1 MKTELRATSYKLQGA
16 KMATSSRR
24 RAVLRAASVGGAAP
38 GLFNWLK
45 GLRALQL
52 VACSLRLLAVS
63 AALLLSACASF
74 PTTEKQVAASEPQA
88 PQLDIQSWQTDQG
101 AKVMFVQSD
110 ALPMLDIRLVMAAG
124 SSQDD
129 DLPGVASLTSALIG
143 QGADTL
149 SVDDI
154 ARGFEDRGASFSTGS
169 YRDMGVVSLRTLS
182 AEEYREPVVT
192 LFNQVIGSPSF
203 PQDALDRL
211 RTRAMQGLRMEQQVP
226 GPQVSKAFMATLFAG
241 HPYGQPS
248 EGTLD
253 SLPQIQRQQLVDFY
267 ETYYAAGNTVIAM
280 VGDVSRSEAEEI
292 AAQISAALPEGSAAP
307 QLPRAEVLSERKR
320 EHIDFPSA
328 QTHILLGNQATCR
341 GNPDHVALHVGNQIL
356 GGGGFASILTD
367 EVRQQRGFV
376 YGIGSGFSAMAAGGP
391 FQVQFKT
398 ANENA
403 DEALT
408 LTLDLI
414 GKFIEDGPTDAQLEQ
429 ARANILGSFALSTA
443 DNSDI
448 IGQLGAIGFY
458 DLPLDYLQWF
468 NRQVRQVTVAD
479 IREAF
484 QRTLDVDDLAIVSI
498 GPEAPQILQ
507 DQDSDALEAEEDRG
521 GD

>member
-1 MKTELRATSYKLQGA
+1 
-16 KMATSSRR
+16 
-24 RAVLRAASVGGAAP
+24 
-38 GLFNWLK
+38 
-45 GLRALQL
+45 
-52 VACSLRLLAVS
+52 
-63 AALLLSACASF
+63 
-74 PTTEKQVAASEPQA
+74 
-88 PQLDIQSWQTDQG
+88 
-101 AKVMFVQSD
+101 
-110 ALPMLDIRLVMAAG
+110 
-124 SSQDD
+124 
-129 DLPGVASLTSALIG
+129 
-143 QGADTL
+143 
-149 SVDDI
+149 
-154 ARGFEDRGASFSTGS
+154 
-169 YRDMGVVSLRTLS
+169 MGIISLRTLS
-182 AEEYREPVVT
+182 AAEYRQPVVA

-226 GPQVSKAFMATLFAG
+226 GPQASKAFMATVFAD

-248 EGTLD
+248 EGTLE

-267 ETYYAAGNTVIAM
+267 DTYYAAGNTVIAM
-280 VGDVSRSEAEEI
+280 VGDLSRSEAEEI
-292 AAQISAALPEGSAAP
+292 AAQISAALPAGAAAP
-307 QLPRAEVLSERKR
+307 ALPRAEVLSERKR

-328 QTHILLGNQATCR
+328 QTHILLGNQATWR

-367 EVRQQRGFV
+367 EVRQQRGYV

-408 LTLDLI
+408 LTLDLV
-414 GKFIEDGPTDAQLEQ
+414 GKFVEEGPSQAQLEQ

-468 NRQVRQVTVAD
+468 NDQVRQVTVAD

-484 QRTLDVDDLAIVSI
+484 RRTLDVEDLAIVSI

-507 DQDSDALEAEEDRG
+507 DQDSGNPGEKEERSG
-521 GD
+521 E

>member
-1 MKTELRATSYKLQGA
+1 MKTELQATSYKLQGA
-16 KMATSSRR
+16 KVSASSHR
-24 RAVLRAASVGGAAP
+24 RAMLRAASVGGAAP

-52 VACSLRLLAVS
+52 VACSLRLLAVL
-63 AALLLSACASF
+63 AALLLSACTSF

-88 PQLDIQSWQTDQG
+88 PQLDIQSWQTEQG
-101 AKVMFVQSD
+101 TKVMFVQSD

-129 DLPGVASLTSALIG
+129 GLPGVASLTSALIG
-143 QGADTL
+143 QGAEAL

-154 ARGFEDRGASFSTGS
+154 ARGFEDRGASFSSSS
-169 YRDMGVVSLRTLS
+169 YRDMGIISLRTLS
-182 AEEYREPVVT
+182 AAEYRQPVVA
-192 LFNQVIGSPSF
+192 LFNQMIGSPSF
-203 PQDALDRL
+203 PEDALDRL

-226 GPQVSKAFMATLFAG
+226 GPQVSKAFMATVFAD

-248 EGTLD
+248 EGTLE

-267 ETYYAAGNTVIAM
+267 DTYYAAGNTVIAM
-280 VGDVSRSEAEEI
+280 VGDLSRSEAEEI
-292 AAQISAALPEGSAAP
+292 AAQISAALPAGPAAP
-307 QLPRAEVLSERKR
+307 QLPRAETLSERKR

-328 QTHILLGNQATCR
+328 QTHILLGNQATWR

-367 EVRQQRGFV
+367 EVRQKRGYV

-403 DEALT
+403 DDALT

-414 GKFIEDGPTDAQLEQ
+414 REFVEQGPSQAQLEQ

-479 IREAF
+479 IRDAF
-484 QRTLDVDDLAIVSI
+484 RRTLDVDHLAIVSI
-498 GPEAPQILQ
+498 GPEAPQIVQ
-507 DQDSDALEAEEDRG
+507 DQDNDSPEAEDTG
-521 GD
+521 SGN